1 MFKENQIFI
10 SGNVPSLK
18 NSKRIIMRGNKPSL
32 ISSKS
37 VMRYKEECGFQY
49 IHYKSVFQELIKS
62 KEKPYRIGF
71 YFVRDTKS
79 RFDYINIAQLPLDL
93 MTKFGWLE
101 DDDANNVIPVF
112 LGYEVDKK
120 NVGIRIEIL

>member
-1 MFKENQIFI
+1 MIKENQIFI

-18 NSKRIIMRGNKPSL
+18 NSKRIIMRGHKPSL

-37 VMRYKEECGFQY
+37 VMRYKEEFGFQY
-49 IHYKSVFQELIKS
+49 IHHRNVFRELIKG
-62 KEKPYRIGF
+62 KEKPYWIGF

-112 LGYEVDKK
+112 LGYEVDKR
-120 NVGIRIEIL
+120 NAGVRIEVL

>member
-1 MFKENQIFI
+1 MKENQIFI

-18 NSKRIIMRGNKPSL
+18 NSKRIIIRGHKPSL

-112 LGYEVDKK
+112 LGYEVDKR
-120 NVGIRIEIL
+120 NAGVRIEVL